1 MPSFDEKIDR
11 LTDIQRAFIAGALD
25 AFEATMPIDAIDN
38 YDGGEQIGLFGV
50 DIGDL
55 ADETLDALTAAADA
69 LAESSADA
77 ANREGRAIAAR
88 LFWKRDAR
96 LPGGTTPALL
106 VRLRAPALEE
116 CEDNDCAGCAWC
128 DANGITVPPL
138 QAIAN
143 LVKRHNTDDSFDL
156 DAENVIEQIERI
168 LANALPVAPAAPPLA
183 FRAAGSRQACKSDLV
198 DIARALGVDVD
209 ERASVETLRTLIAR
223 NLGQ

>member
-25 AFEATMPIDAIDN
+25 AFESTMPIDAIDN
-38 YDGGEQIGLFGV
+38 YDGGEQIGLYGV

-116 CEDNDCAGCAWC
+116 CEDNACAGCAWC
-128 DANGITVPPL
+128 DANGITVEPMR
-138 QAIAN
+138 AIAN
-143 LVKRHNTDDSFDL
+143 LIKRHNTDDSFDL

-168 LANALPVAPAAPPLA
+168 LSNATVPIA

-198 DIARALGVDVD
+198 DIARALGVVTDD
-209 ERASVETLRTLIAR
+209 RASVETLRGLIGAR
-223 NLGQ
+223 LGAR